1 MLRVQ
6 AAQVDT
12 LWDPLLPAEVRAL
25 PHDLAR
31 LDHLLSA
38 PELLR
43 PFKTH
48 WEHKHLRFGR
58 PSIPMATYLRL
69 MVIKQRMG
77 WGYETLVREVA
88 DSFHL
93 RRFCL
98 LSLDQAV
105 PDESTLRKLTRRLGP
120 ELVDE
125 LIRETVRL
133 ALRERRFRPRAMR
146 CDSTVVAADIRYP
159 TDIDLAAHATR
170 KLAKLGRKLQDAVPG
185 LQRRV
190 RDRSRA
196 VGKRV
201 RALGQTLRR
210 RSGDARA
217 EVARL
222 TQETAAH
229 AEASVREARK
239 LLAEVQDRSAGASK
253 AVTRV
258 VNDLQQVIQHAERV
272 AEQIRQRFTGER
284 ITDRLVSLS
293 DPDARPVRRGKLAQ
307 PTEFGYVVQLAEM
320 TANTRRGARGLVL
333 PPKLRPGS
341 EHENNLLPQTVEELI
356 TLGLS
361 PEEAVFDAGFAI
373 RATAETMAKVGTEP
387 FIVGSARARTRP
399 RRTQRRLARY
409 RVGSEGRISHLKRG
423 YHLGRTR
430 LRGQDGAQTWASWS
444 VFTYDVDTVAAMI

>member
-1 MLRVQ
+1 M
-6 AAQVDT
+6 
-12 LWDPLLPAEVRAL
+12 
-25 PHDLAR
+25 
-31 LDHLLSA
+31 
-38 PELLR
+38 
-43 PFKTH
+43 
-48 WEHKHLRFGR
+48 
-58 PSIPMATYLRL
+58 
-69 MVIKQRMG
+69 
-77 WGYETLVREVA
+77 
-88 DSFHL
+88 
-93 RRFCL
+93 
-98 LSLDQAV
+98 
-105 PDESTLRKLTRRLGP
+105 
-120 ELVDE
+120 
-125 LIRETVRL
+125 
-133 ALRERRFRPRAMR
+133 
-146 CDSTVVAADIRYP
+146 
-159 TDIDLAAHATR
+159 
-170 KLAKLGRKLQDAVPG
+170 
-185 LQRRV
+185 
-190 RDRSRA
+190 
-196 VGKRV
+196 
-201 RALGQTLRR
+201 
-210 RSGDARA
+210 
-217 EVARL
+217 
-222 TQETAAH
+222 
-229 AEASVREARK
+229 
-239 LLAEVQDRSAGASK
+239 
-253 AVTRV
+253 

-399 RRTQRRLARY
+399 RRAQRRLARY